1 MKKTLL
7 LLLCSLIIA
16 SFFSACKQPGKSAL
30 PPLRIGSITFTEHII
45 LTEMQKLLIERNL
58 GYKVEHIP
66 NFAASGVLHQSMNN
80 GEIDLCVRYLG
91 TELTG
96 ASLQLSSY
104 PHDPNAAYQLMRN
117 EFSSRFRQTVFAPL
131 GFQNTYAFALRS
143 DDAKR
148 LGLSNV
154 SGLAAHAATLR
165 LATDTTWLERETDG
179 YQGFCR
185 AYGFSFAATEPMEVS
200 LLYKALR
207 DKKTDVA
214 LAYSTDPRIKSYE
227 LTLLAD
233 DRQFFP
239 PYDAVIVARDDTL
252 ERYAGLRT
260 ELARLSGQIDNTTM
274 LELNYQVDELKC
286 TPAEVARE
294 FLLKK
299 ELIKN

>member
-7 LLLCSLIIA
+7 ALLISLLLSAL
-16 SFFSACKQPGKSAL
+16 FSACKQPEKSEL

-66 NFAASGVLHQSMNN
+66 NFAASGILHQSMVN
-80 GEIDLCVRYLG
+80 GEIDLCARYLG

-96 ASLQLSSY
+96 TALQLSSY
-104 PHDPNAAYQLMRN
+104 PHDPKSAYQLMRS

-131 GFQNTYAFALRS
+131 GFQNTYVFALRS

-154 SGLAAHAATLR
+154 SELASHAARLR

-179 YQGFCR
+179 YQAFCR
-185 AYGFSFAATEPMEVS
+185 AYGFSFAAVEPMEVS

-214 LAYSTDPRIKSYE
+214 LAYSTDPRINSYQ

-233 DRQFFP
+233 DRRFFP
-239 PYDAVIVARDDTL
+239 PYDAVIVARDATL
-252 ERYAGLRT
+252 ERYAGLST
-260 ELARLSGQIDNTTM
+260 ELAKLSGQIDNAKM
-274 LELNYQVDELKC
+274 AELNHQVDELKR

-294 FLLKK
+294 FLLERK
-299 ELIKN
+299 LIN